1 MKTEDLQAKGL
12 SQEQID
18 FVMAE
23 NGKDVNAIKAERDGY
38 KTQLDTAQASLK
50 AMEGVDAAGLQTKV
64 TELTDQL
71 QGKDDEIEKIK
82 ADYAFDASL
91 KEAIRKASGRNEKAI
106 MALLDVETLKAYRL
120 NISYI
125 QPEGLEYGYASIQAV
140 PIVDCSEQQEYSMEG
155 NMHVDI
161 RDCRNGVNHLVC
173 AGEGENQQRAV
184 VHLYVQQDGSIGET
198 QYYFGQDEKA
208 EAYIYTSADVTQ
220 LKEDGT
226 KRLKDLMNYKKC
238 EMTVED
244 IDLELGDIVSGY
256 DEITD
261 TQVRKPVVRKILK
274 VQNGSTT
281 IDYKVE
287 GED

>member
-91 KEAIRKASGRNEKAI
+91 KEAIRKAYYNHVLYLIFRGI
-106 MALLDVETLKAYRL
+106 PPLLQAFLHCLETHQDISHITFHRL
-120 NISYI
+120 LYHI
-125 QPEGLEYGYASIQAV
+125 QPIVVATYENRSSHSWKEVHYL
-140 PIVDCSEQQEYSMEG
+140 PIHKYHQFHG
-155 NMHVDI
+155 II
-161 RDCRNGVNHLVC
+161 RVL
-173 AGEGENQQRAV
+173 
-184 VHLYVQQDGSIGET
+184 
-198 QYYFGQDEKA
+198 
-208 EAYIYTSADVTQ
+208 
-220 LKEDGT
+220 
-226 KRLKDLMNYKKC
+226 
-238 EMTVED
+238 
-244 IDLELGDIVSGY
+244 
-256 DEITD
+256 
-261 TQVRKPVVRKILK
+261 
-274 VQNGSTT
+274 
-281 IDYKVE
+281 
-287 GED
+287 